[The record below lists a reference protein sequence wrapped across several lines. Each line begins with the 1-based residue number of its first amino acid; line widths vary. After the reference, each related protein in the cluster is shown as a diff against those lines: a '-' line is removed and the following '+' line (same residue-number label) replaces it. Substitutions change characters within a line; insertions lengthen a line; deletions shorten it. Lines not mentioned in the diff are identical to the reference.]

1 MSCILFSFDQC
12 LSTWESKTPDSVIT
26 FGTRSHGY
34 GGGKG
39 GKYGMLE
46 GSKCPNQTVVP
57 TSGPWCQGL
66 AQGCFDSNNT
76 PSQDSSHVPNITP
89 SKIPSKLPTKMP
101 SKTPTS
107 RPNQVPTNNPTKKKK
122 STKKSKNQRQVIQSK
137 VNPPSKKETK

>member
-1 MSCILFSFDQC
+1 MG
-12 LSTWESKTPDSVIT
+12 TWASKTPDNVIT
-26 FGTRSHGY
+26 LGRDSPVFGT
-34 GGGKG
+34 GKG

-76 PSQDSSHVPNITP
+76 PSQEPSHVPNITP

-107 RPNQVPTNNPTKKKK
+107 SPNQVPTNNPTKKEK
-122 STKKSKNQRQVIQSK
+122 STKKSKRSK
-137 VNPPSKKETK
+137 TSNAK